1 MTVPFVVLL
10 SCLMILRYVGREL
23 GDEDT
28 GAYKLI
34 GGAALLFLLFGRPIF
49 RQTKR
54 KYV

>member
-1 MTVPFVVLL
+1 MTLPFLVIL
-10 SCLMILRYVGREL
+10 SSLMILRYVGREL

-54 KYV
+54 KYI